1 MPGVLAALKVCVNI
15 VTDDVLL
22 TTAALNAV
30 SRVGKGHVKKMVQL
44 GEGGCCE
51 IVVQCLHFFL
61 DSYFEREDG
70 DPVEQERFYHNTQT
84 CLVAA
89 VIAIEGLSAGC
100 KRNRHR
106 LARAG
111 TCFYLVEILR
121 RHCREG
127 RSIPLLE
134 ATLNTIWQLSFNNK
148 LSKKCFRDW

>member
-1 MPGVLAALKVCVNI
+1 MLAALEICVNI
-15 VTDDVLL
+15 VNDDIVL
-22 TTAALNAV
+22 TTAVLNAV
-30 SRVGKGHVKKMVQL
+30 SRVGKGHVNKMVQL
-44 GEGGCCE
+44 GEGGACE
-51 IVVQCLHFFL
+51 FVVQLLHFFIE
-61 DSYFEREDG
+61 SYFERKDA
-70 DPVEQERFYHNTQT
+70 DPNEQEKFYHCVQT

-127 RSIPLLE
+127 HSIPLLE

>member
-1 MPGVLAALKVCVNI
+1 MKGILAALNVCVNI
-15 VTDDVLL
+15 VTDDLGL

-30 SRVGKGHVKKMVQL
+30 SRVGKGHVEKMVEL
-44 GEGGCCE
+44 GEEGACE
-51 IVVQCLHFFL
+51 IVAQLLHFFI
-61 DSYFEREDG
+61 DSYFEREGADSA
-70 DPVEQERFYHNTQT
+70 EQERFYDGVQT

-106 LARAG
+106 LARTGA
-111 TCFYLVEILR
+111 CFYLVEILR

-127 RSIPLLE
+127 RNIPLLE